1 LKNQF
6 IHIIL
11 YPFAVFY
18 GLAVGIRNWLYDR
31 GIFHSTAFSIPIIG
45 VGNLSVGGTGK
56 TPHTEFI
63 LSYVQDEWKTAFLS
77 RGYKRKTKGFFLA
90 DEKSTYQTI
99 GDEPYQI
106 YRKFPK
112 VIVAVDEKR
121 VDGVMKLQKQFPDL
135 QLVVMDD
142 AFQHRQ
148 IKIGLTILLTD
159 YFHLYTRDRLLPT
172 GTLREQKS
180 GSKRADIVIV
190 TKCPPDLKPIDMRLV
205 EKELNLTGRQQLFFS
220 TYEYEEIVPVFPEK
234 EEKKYSLQQIN
245 EKNGSLL
252 IVTGIASPEKM
263 IEYLRQ
269 FSNLIESLIF
279 PDHHDFSKKDIEK
292 MEQKFAQL
300 PANEKIV
307 IVTEKDAV
315 RLLNNAFLSEF
326 LKSKIYYLPIKVK
339 ILNHQEDSFIQKI
352 KNYVRKNSKS
362 N

>member
-1 LKNQF
+1 MKNKL
-6 IHIIL
+6 INIIF
-11 YPFAVFY
+11 YPFSIIY
-18 GLAVGIRNWLYDR
+18 GLIVSIRNWLYDI
-31 GIFHSTAFSIPIIG
+31 GILPSKIFSLPIICI
-45 VGNLSVGGTGK
+45 GNLSIGGTGK

-63 LSYVQDEWKTAFLS
+63 LSHVQDEWKTAFLS

-121 VDGVMKLQKQFPDL
+121 ADGVMKLQKKFPDL

-148 IKIGLTILLTD
+148 IKSGLSILLTD
-159 YFHLYTRDRLLPT
+159 YFHLYTQDRFLPA
-172 GTLREQKS
+172 GTLREGKS
-180 GSKRADIVIV
+180 GSKRADIIIV
-190 TKCPPDLKPIDMRLV
+190 TKCPTNLKPIDMRLV
-205 EKELNLTGRQQLFFS
+205 EKELRLTPTQLLFFS

-234 EEKKYSLQQIN
+234 EEEKYSLQQIK

-252 IVTGIASPEKM
+252 IITGIVSPQPM
-263 IEYLRQ
+263 IEYLKE
-269 FSNLIESLIF
+269 FTNSIETIIF
-279 PDHHDFSKKDIEK
+279 PDHHDFSKEDIEK
-292 MEQKFAQL
+292 MGQKIAQL
-300 PANEKIV
+300 PANEKII

-339 ILNHQEDSFIQKI
+339 ILNQQENLFIQKI